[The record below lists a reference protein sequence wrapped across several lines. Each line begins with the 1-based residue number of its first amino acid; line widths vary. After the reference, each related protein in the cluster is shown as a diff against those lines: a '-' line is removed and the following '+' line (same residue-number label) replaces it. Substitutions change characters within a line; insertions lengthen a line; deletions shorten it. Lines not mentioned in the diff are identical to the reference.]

1 VIVSKRVLVLVLGG
15 CLAAGAPAAATPFLE
30 IGDAGDLPGTA
41 LLTDVNG
48 QLDAIVGNL
57 TAPDP
62 NDAVFDIDM
71 YRLQITDPVAF
82 TASTVGSPGLNVDD
96 PQLFLFTSAGLG
108 VFMND
113 DDPSGLNGAQS
124 ALGPLPVGFGA
135 GFYFLAIGWFN
146 NEPLSAFG
154 ALIFDAIT
162 STDPVA
168 RWNNDVLQRID
179 SPTAYQINLTGTV
192 AAVPEP
198 STATL
203 TALGLVAALRRRRRQ
218 RAERRNGVAPQ
229 SNGSPAV

>member
-1 VIVSKRVLVLVLGG
+1 MFVSKRVLHLVLGW
-15 CLAAGAPAAATPFLE
+15 CLAAGTPAAAAPFLE

-41 LLTDVNG
+41 LLAVVNG
-48 QLDAIVGNL
+48 QLDAILGNL
-57 TAPDP
+57 SAPDP
-62 NDAVFDIDM
+62 NDDVFDIDL
-71 YRLQITDPVAF
+71 YGLQITDPVAF
-82 TASTVGSPGLNVDD
+82 SASTVGSPGLNVDD

-113 DDPSGLNGAQS
+113 DDPSSQNGSQS

-135 GFYFLAIGWFN
+135 GMYFLAIGWFD

-162 STDPVA
+162 SPDPVA
-168 RWNNDVLQRID
+168 SWNNDVLQRID

-192 AAVPEP
+192 APVPEP
-198 STATL
+198 STVTL
-203 TALGLVAALRRRRRQ
+203 TALGIGGALWRRRRQ
-218 RAERRNGVAPQ
+218 RAERRNDAARQ